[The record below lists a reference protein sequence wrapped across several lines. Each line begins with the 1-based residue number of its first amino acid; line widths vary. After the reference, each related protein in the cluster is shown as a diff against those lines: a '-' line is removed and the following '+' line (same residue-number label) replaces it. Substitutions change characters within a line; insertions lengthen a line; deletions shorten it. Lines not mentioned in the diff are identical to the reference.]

1 MTTSFPFGKN
11 DISGKF
17 IKDQILNL
25 KRYYPNI
32 KFTVLTGSKNKF
44 EKNED
49 NISYDLKIF
58 RYFFKSMEILGNEA
72 IKIQI
77 NKNKLILFLVP
88 FYFISQLINASKVS
102 SKNGIN
108 LIYVHWF
115 FPQALTAYLI
125 YKFKKI
131 PYKITI
137 HSSEIEYFLKF
148 FKSIGL
154 RLAKK
159 IILNSSGISATS
171 KEVFESLKLV
181 LSDKELLQVNTVI
194 SPMGINSDLLEE
206 TNALEVKGVEKEN
219 KIKNILF
226 IGRLVEKKGI
236 LELLENFSSFYQIN
250 KSYNLII
257 AGYGALENEIK
268 DYIIKNKFGDFI
280 KFLGKVNDE
289 QKKYLFDHSEI
300 LVVPSIKTK
309 DDTEGMPVV
318 IVEGLYYG
326 IILLVSQYT
335 NPYSVITHKE
345 NGFIFD
351 IDKENE
357 LLNYLIHI
365 SKLDNIEKSKVK
377 KQAKISSSQYSSQES
392 SKLYFDFLSF
402 ENNEN
407 IQN

>member
-1 MTTSFPFGKN
+1 MTTSFPFEKN

-32 KFTVLTGSKNKF
+32 KFTVLTGNKNKF
-44 EKNED
+44 EKNEV

-88 FYFISQLINASKVS
+88 FYFISQLINAAKVS

-115 FPQALTAYLI
+115 FPQAFTAYLI

-148 FKSIGL
+148 FRSFGL
-154 RLAKK
+154 SLAKK
-159 IILNSSGISATS
+159 IILNSSGISTTS

-181 LSDKELLQVNTVI
+181 LSEEELLQVNTVI

-206 TNALEVKGVEKEN
+206 ISAVEVKGIKKEN
-219 KIKNILF
+219 NKKNILF

-236 LELLENFSSFYQIN
+236 LKLLESFSSFYQIN
-250 KSYNLII
+250 QSYNLII

-268 DYIIKNKFGDFI
+268 DYILKNEFGDFI
-280 KFLGKVNDE
+280 KFLGKVDDE
-289 QKKYLFDHSEI
+289 QKKYLFNHSEI
-300 LVVPSIKTK
+300 LVVPSIKTN

-318 IVEGLYYG
+318 ILEGLYYEK
-326 IILLVSQYT
+326 ILLVSQYT

-351 IDKENE
+351 IDKDND
-357 LLNYLIHI
+357 LFNYLIYL
-365 SKLDNIEKSKVK
+365 SELDKKEKSELK

-392 SKLYFDFLSF
+392 SKLYFDFLSY
-402 ENNEN
+402 EK
-407 IQN
+407 

>member
-1 MTTSFPFGKN
+1 MTTSFPFEKN

-32 KFTVLTGSKNKF
+32 KFTVLTGNKNKF
-44 EKNED
+44 EKNEV

-88 FYFISQLINASKVS
+88 FYFISQLINAAKVS

-115 FPQALTAYLI
+115 FPQAFTAYLI

-148 FKSIGL
+148 FRSFGL
-154 RLAKK
+154 SLAKK
-159 IILNSSGISATS
+159 IILNSSGISTTS

-181 LSDKELLQVNTVI
+181 LSEEELLQVNTVI

-206 TNALEVKGVEKEN
+206 ISAVKVKGIKKEN
-219 KIKNILF
+219 NIKNILF

-236 LELLENFSSFYQIN
+236 LELLESFSSFYQIN
-250 KSYNLII
+250 QSYNLII

-268 DYIIKNKFGDFI
+268 DYILKMN
-280 KFLGKVNDE
+280 L
-289 QKKYLFDHSEI
+289 EI
-300 LVVPSIKTK
+300 L
-309 DDTEGMPVV
+309 
-318 IVEGLYYG
+318 
-326 IILLVSQYT
+326 
-335 NPYSVITHKE
+335 
-345 NGFIFD
+345 
-351 IDKENE
+351 
-357 LLNYLIHI
+357 
-365 SKLDNIEKSKVK
+365 
-377 KQAKISSSQYSSQES
+377 
-392 SKLYFDFLSF
+392 
-402 ENNEN
+402 
-407 IQN
+407 

>member
-1 MTTSFPFGKN
+1 MTTSFPFEKN

-32 KFTVLTGSKNKF
+32 KFTVLTGNKNKF
-44 EKNED
+44 EKNEV

-88 FYFISQLINASKVS
+88 FYFISQLINAAKVS

-115 FPQALTAYLI
+115 FPQAFTAYLI

-148 FKSIGL
+148 FRSFGL
-154 RLAKK
+154 SLAKK
-159 IILNSSGISATS
+159 IILNSSGISTTS

-181 LSDKELLQVNTVI
+181 LSEEELLQVNTVI

-206 TNALEVKGVEKEN
+206 ISAVEVKGIKKEN
-219 KIKNILF
+219 NIKNILF

-236 LELLENFSSFYQIN
+236 LELLESFSSFYQIN
-250 KSYNLII
+250 QSYNLII

-268 DYIIKNKFGDFI
+268 DYILKNEFGDFI
-280 KFLGKVNDE
+280 KFLGKVDDE
-289 QKKYLFDHSEI
+289 QKKYLFNHSEI
-300 LVVPSIKTK
+300 LVVPSIKTN

-318 IVEGLYYG
+318 ILEGLYYEK
-326 IILLVSQYT
+326 ILLVSQYT

-351 IDKENE
+351 IDKDND
-357 LLNYLIHI
+357 LFNYLIYL
-365 SKLDNIEKSKVK
+365 SELDKKEKSELK

-392 SKLYFDFLSF
+392 SKLYFDFLSY
-402 ENNEN
+402 EK
-407 IQN
+407 

>member
-77 NKNKLILFLVP
+77 NKNKFILFLIP

-268 DYIIKNKFGDFI
+268 DYIMKNKFGDFI

-326 IILLVSQYT
+326 IILLVSQ
-335 NPYSVITHKE
+335 
-345 NGFIFD
+345 
-351 IDKENE
+351 
-357 LLNYLIHI
+357 
-365 SKLDNIEKSKVK
+365 
-377 KQAKISSSQYSSQES
+377 
-392 SKLYFDFLSF
+392 
-402 ENNEN
+402 
-407 IQN
+407 